1 MKNALVRLAV
11 GAALLAVPA
20 AAQAVPVIRWHC
32 ANGLAFASM
41 TDDAA
46 GTFTV
51 RRAGYCSWEPYSVTV
66 AVVNEGTETG
76 QDHSLYEAQAY
87 RSLTDPDWHGARAT
101 EPSPRLRREIDRA
114 EVRGAISVSR
124 DQLPRAVAQAVARN

>member
-32 ANGLAFASM
+32 SNGLAFASL

-46 GTFTV
+46 GTLTV
-51 RRAGYCSWEPYSVTV
+51 RRAGYCSWEPYTVTV
-66 AVVNEGTETG
+66 DVVNEGTGTG
-76 QDHSLYEAQAY
+76 QGHNIYEAQAY
-87 RSLTDPDWHGARAT
+87 RSLVDRDWRGARAT
-101 EPSPRLRREIDRA
+101 EASPRLRQEIDRA
-114 EVRGAISVSR
+114 EVRGAITVSR
-124 DQLPRAVAQAVARN
+124 DQLPRSVAQAVPRD